1 MHRYAGWVENLAE
14 LINRILTQ
22 RGETVTAFAARI
34 GVNRLTVKTWA
45 SSLPAAPTL
54 RRVADDLAVPYS
66 HVLAAA
72 LASTGYA
79 TSAADLMAGQQVH
92 VVTHF
97 DEDTDDGTVAVAFTD
112 PGRAAA
118 YAEAISVS
126 PGLFGV
132 EESIVCLDGAEIPET
147 ITVFTTVWSSRTD
160 AIRQATSLS
169 RSVPTRLQDRDVTP
183 VEATAL
189 ADGDQIIALQVDSLT
204 AEAGRAA
211 ITSAVEMLRQQGRLL
226 PPSVEPFPGVSGR
239 VAYAMA
245 KQAQGSGQSS
255 RSGAATF
262 GSPMQAVPPV
272 FAAAHDRAR
281 AEPGGAQD
289 DVTAVWPATR
299 RFLVEAPA

>member
-1 MHRYAGWVENLAE
+1 MENLAE

-45 SSLPAAPTL
+45 SSLPASATL
-54 RRVADDLAVPYS
+54 RRVADDLALPYS

-97 DEDTDDGTVAVAFTD
+97 GDEDTDDGTVAVAFTD

-118 YAEAISVS
+118 YAEAIRVS

-132 EESIVCLDGAEIPET
+132 EESIACIDGAEIPDT

-160 AIRQATSLS
+160 DLRQTTSLS
-169 RSVPTRLQDRDVTP
+169 RSVPTRLQDRDTTP

-189 ADGDQIIALQVDSLT
+189 ADGDGDQIISLQADSLN

-211 ITSAVEMLRQQGRLL
+211 ITAAVEMLRQQGRLL
-226 PPSVEPFPGVSGR
+226 PPSVDPFPGVSGR

-245 KQAQGSGQSS
+245 KQAKGSTSAP
-255 RSGAATF
+255 RSGAETF
-262 GSPMQAVPPV
+262 SSPMQTVPPV

-281 AEPGGAQD
+281 THPDGAQD
-289 DVTAVWPATR
+289 ATVVWPAMR
-299 RFLVEAPA
+299 RFVVEAPQ